1 MLWREQIEATRQ
13 QWSFV
18 APKNMEG
25 DNMNFLEGFWEWKSG
40 PRNWVPGFRATK
52 LSFQLLWKTIK
63 ENQSSAD
70 VVAINPRSRHL
81 GNSPRPKAMHHHP
94 PTESAGLL
102 SC

>member
-70 VVAINPRSRHL
+70 VVAINPRSRPL
-81 GNSPRPKAMHHHP
+81 GISPRPKATHHHP